1 VAQLVEQASSRT
13 FSHSQGQKLLLP
25 QRNKS
30 LLSALR
36 NSMQKS
42 GHGILHLNGGP
53 SSVQLR
59 GLEDMSRG
67 WTFRAL
73 TFASIMA
80 GTFATAQN
88 GRAGEIAYERPD
100 YSVTTHLQRLGE
112 DAQEGSALA
121 QYVLGA
127 MYQLGEIVPQDYTE
141 AAKWISRAAD
151 QGLAIAQFA
160 LGRMYALGQGVPEDP
175 VRAHMWFTASVYC
188 LAQSHSRSGRPSK

>member
-1 VAQLVEQASSRT
+1 MAQ
-13 FSHSQGQKLLLP
+13 
-25 QRNKS
+25 
-30 LLSALR
+30 
-36 NSMQKS
+36 
-42 GHGILHLNGGP
+42 HLAT
-53 SSVQLR
+53 QF
-59 GLEDMSRG
+59 G

-100 YSVTTHLQRLGE
+100 YSATTHLQRLGE

-175 VRAHMWFTASVYC
+175 VRAHMWFSLSAGRAAQITGANKLAYDADEMRDA
-188 LAQSHSRSGRPSK
+188 LAQTMSPAQIEEAQNLAREWKPNPKRD